1 MPRITDYEK
10 WKRDGEL
17 EDKLLLIK
25 GWARDGLTDKQIG
38 ENLGLSHNAFC
49 EYKKKYNEFYEALK
63 INKEMAD
70 MEVENALYKRA
81 IGYSYDEVTYERVFN
96 KETNQYE
103 TKETKRVTKE
113 VQPDT
118 TAQIFWLKNRQKEK
132 WRDKVEV
139 SNVGNEVNNQI
150 INIAN
155 LINNPKPNR
164 GEDDVQ

>member
-1 MPRITDYEK
+1 MPRISEYEK
-10 WKRDGEL
+10 WERDGEL
-17 EDKLLLIK
+17 EGKLLLIR

-70 MEVENALYKRA
+70 YEVENALFKNA
-81 IGYSYDEVTYERVFN
+81 MNGNV
-96 KETNQYE
+96 
-103 TKETKRVTKE
+103 
-113 VQPDT
+113 
-118 TAQIFWLKNRQKEK
+118 TAQIFWLKNRKKENWK
-132 WRDKVEV
+132 DKVEV
-139 SNVGNEVNNQI
+139 TNVGNGINNQI
-150 INIAN
+150 TNIAN

>member
-1 MPRITDYEK
+1 MPRISEYEK
-10 WKRDGEL
+10 WERDGEL
-17 EDKLLLIK
+17 EGKLLLIR

-70 MEVENALYKRA
+70 YEVENALFKNA
-81 IGYSYDEVTYERVFN
+81 MNGNV
-96 KETNQYE
+96 
-103 TKETKRVTKE
+103 
-113 VQPDT
+113 
-118 TAQIFWLKNRQKEK
+118 TAQIFWLKNRKKENWK
-132 WRDKVEV
+132 DKVEV
-139 SNVGNEVNNQI
+139 TNVGNEVNNQI
-150 INIAN
+150 TNIAN

>member
-1 MPRITDYEK
+1 MARISEYEK
-10 WKRDGEL
+10 WERDGEL
-17 EDKLLLIK
+17 EGKLLLIR

-70 MEVENALYKRA
+70 YEVENALFKNCMN
-81 IGYSYDEVTYERVFN
+81 GNV
-96 KETNQYE
+96 
-103 TKETKRVTKE
+103 
-113 VQPDT
+113 

-139 SNVGNEVNNQI
+139 ANVDNGINNQI